1 MWLGKNY
8 NTKNVNQNQRKHFDN
23 YEAVTFS
30 IHGLATE
37 ILEYTPGK
45 VFSSWQGL
53 APQAVTP
60 TLKCI
65 HGDIPCIDCHS
76 RNSLWLK
83 DIAQISLIEFIYHSV
98 KERANIVI
106 KIT

>member
-1 MWLGKNY
+1 MFKEIYEKNY
-8 NTKNVNQNQRKHFDN
+8 NTKNVNQIQRKHFDN

-65 HGDIPCIDCHS
+65 HGDICV
-76 RNSLWLK
+76 
-83 DIAQISLIEFIYHSV
+83 LIV
-98 KERANIVI
+98 TLGIVYG
-106 KIT
+106 